1 MFYVVAQGS
10 FNVTVDKNSNTAPS
24 RQALIPLAAQSPRR
38 RRKSMASLASLAL
51 QQDSNHAG
59 TNEDTNDKTK
69 DKTKDETKDETKA
82 DTNKETNEETNEE
95 TNKETNEETNEE
107 TKETGWASIV
117 QCDVLERGQVFGE
130 GALLSA
136 TRMATVTCATVRHLR
151 RIYAEFTPNLRV
163 LTRTYAY
170 LRVLDSTG
178 QYWTVV
184 HWTNVF
190 LTSFRPLFHRPPPT
204 PPALPTTTVGCCTGC
219 IGVRIKKSSR
229 ITNSE

>member
-38 RRKSMASLASLAL
+38 RRKSMASLASLASLAL

-59 TNEDTNDKTK
+59 TNEDTNDETKDKTN
-69 DKTKDETKDETKA
+69 DKTKDETKA
-82 DTNKETNEETNEE
+82 E

-151 RIYAEFTPNLRV
+151 RIYAE